1 MAFGDKSALQLDGGS
16 AMVCCRCRAALFR
29 TIYSADSIV
38 SLDLN
43 VFVLHIDGERSGH
56 ALSTDQADL
65 LLRIEVTARGAPH
78 VVEGVVVA
86 QVEPSAVDQIGV
98 GLDLIGHA
106 DGLNHGRR
114 WDWNVRSGSREV
126 LGRRKSEIHDLLI
139 NWKMGNLTHRP
150 LSGGDSHESED
161 NQSSLHRVILL
172 ENSGRSSAFIVP
184 FVV

>member
-16 AMVCCRCRAALFR
+16 AMVCCRCRAALLFR
-29 TIYSADSIV
+29 TIYSAYSIV

-126 LGRRKSEIHDLLI
+126 LGEEER
-139 NWKMGNLTHRP
+139 
-150 LSGGDSHESED
+150 DS
-161 NQSSLHRVILL
+161 
-172 ENSGRSSAFIVP
+172 
-184 FVV
+184 